1 MVKFGFNFDIA
12 FVHVPRYNISI
23 EYRILFTLYEIL
35 YLFHLIKV
43 LSNVHVNTHI
53 RCNR

>member
-23 EYRILFTLYEIL
+23 ENRILCKLYEIL
-35 YLFHLIKV
+35 YLFQFKKFYPM
-43 LSNVHVNTHI
+43 
-53 RCNR
+53 CM